1 MSMSTPARNAF
12 RSAVSPSFAI
22 PLFLYMAIPSRAAAE
37 RCESEPGPNRFS
49 REDCLLVLTI
59 PFLGAGDVFSHDGNL
74 GSKLS
79 GLGRRG
85 FFLRSGY

>member
-22 PLFLYMAIPSRAAAE
+22 PLFLYMAMAPRAAAE

-59 PFLGAGDVFSHDGNL
+59 PLPGPGDIFSDDGNL
-74 GSKLS
+74 GSEFS
-79 GLGRRG
+79 ELGGRG
-85 FFLRSGY
+85 FFLLSG